1 MYKTYGELAA
11 FFIVYI
17 REAHAADSN
26 WPTGYAISEQINE
39 PTTFPERCGLTE
51 RLIEQGKLTLP
62 SLVDGM
68 NNATNAAYS
77 AHPTRAF
84 LVNTDGRLALA
95 GDEGPWGLKPALDEI
110 DRWLAEFKLTG
121 VEPPMK

>member
-1 MYKTYGELAA
+1 MHKTYGELVS

-17 REAHAADSN
+17 REAHAADGD
-26 WPTGYAISEQINE
+26 WPMSYAITEQIKE
-39 PTTFPERCGLTE
+39 PTTFPERCALTE
-51 RLIEQGKLTLP
+51 HLIEQGKLTVP

-68 NNATNAAYS
+68 DNAANDAYS

-84 LVNTDGRLALA
+84 LVRKDGRLAVA

-110 DRWLAEFKLTG
+110 DRWLAQLQKTG
-121 VEPPMK
+121 KEPPME